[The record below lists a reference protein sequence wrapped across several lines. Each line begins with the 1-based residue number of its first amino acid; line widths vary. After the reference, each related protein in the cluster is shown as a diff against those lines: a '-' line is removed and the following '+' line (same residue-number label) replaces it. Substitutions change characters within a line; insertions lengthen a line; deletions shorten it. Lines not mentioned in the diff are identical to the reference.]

1 MISEL
6 YTDAGHEPAALLGYQ
21 RCIHAAAVVVGVQQI
36 VDVQAETELA
46 EGIIGPKINDSS
58 GWHFFLGIVLV
69 KQFD

>member
-21 RCIHAAAVVVGVQQI
+21 RCIHAAAVVTGVEQI

-46 EGIIGPKINDSS
+46 DGIIGP
-58 GWHFFLGIVLV
+58 
-69 KQFD
+69 